1 MQSLGYLGIRD
12 LFNPALDLGDPY
24 RASRRI
30 THVAGEQI
38 HEVVDPACCR
48 FQLVTINTVYL
59 EVHERIASLRKA
71 RTKRTEVS
79 SNLRLLYAS
88 QACIDCHKLRPEFR
102 PRVIV
107 LASD

>member
-1 MQSLGYLGIRD
+1 
-12 LFNPALDLGDPY
+12 
-24 RASRRI
+24 
-30 THVAGEQI
+30 
-38 HEVVDPACCR
+38 
-48 FQLVTINTVYL
+48 
-59 EVHERIASLRKA
+59 VHERIASLRKA
-71 RTKRTEVS
+71 RAKRTEVS